1 MRKSLFAANIIIFI
15 INTFLIVI
23 SARAGENTEEIAI
36 QKVNHEIRIDGKIEE
51 GEWEGVNYYDNFYE
65 IEPGDNKV
73 PEERTKFWIAYDQ
86 QHLYLAFYCYESD
99 ISKLRY
105 SMVDRDRMFDDDWVG
120 ILLDPYLDNK
130 FAYGFVV
137 NPLGIQGDIVMA
149 ANSNEDPNFDTIW
162 YSAAMIFKDGWSAE
176 IAIPFKSLR
185 FKESKNQT
193 WNLHVLRQRSRNSKF
208 IYSLKK
214 ISRDDPCLI
223 CQSIKLK
230 GFAGISSG
238 KNFDILPYVLANQTG
253 YVEDTGYSHY
263 NFKNFPVKGTGG
275 INFKYSFSSNL
286 LFEMTLNPDFSQVE
300 SDATQIDVNSN
311 FAIFYPEKRPFF
323 LEGSSILDLD
333 ENIIYTRMINDL
345 VAGSK
350 ITGKIGGISFG
361 YIGGLDDHSP
371 FILPLEE
378 QSDVVETNIRSWSDI
393 VRFKKDISSDS
404 FIGGVFTHREFQNA
418 YNRIIGID
426 GNIRFLNEYYLFFQT
441 IKSWTKEL
449 NDPSLYN
456 NNKKL
461 IENFDAAF
469 NGESYDGKSIII
481 GIRRR
486 ARHYNFNISFKD
498 FSPTFR
504 ADNGFIVSNN
514 YRLYTTR
521 HELVFRPNNKYMD
534 SIEFSIKYFKKY
546 NYDNILK
553 EAEIFPGLFVALKKQ
568 FYIFTGFSHKTEKY
582 NNVLFE
588 GFNRFLIKI
597 SSNFSQKVNG
607 EIFLLNGEIINRD
620 LENTILGKGFE
631 FYGSINIKITP
642 QLITE
647 FRLQKAKLIN
657 PLNEEIIFNGYIFRN
672 ITNYQFN
679 KNLFFRLITQYDKFS
694 KLLSIEPLLTYRIN
708 AFSIFYVGYSS
719 YLEDIEDNNDYIQTN
734 RQFFIK
740 LQYLWR
746 I

>member
-1 MRKSLFAANIIIFI
+1 MRGTLYIAILSGIII
-15 INTFLIVI
+15 TAFLI
-23 SARAGENTEEIAI
+23 AAYAKAGENVDEII
-36 QKVNHEIRIDGKIEE
+36 IHKRNHEIKIDGKIEE
-51 GEWEGVNYYDNFYE
+51 EEWKGVDYYDNFYE
-65 IEPGDNKV
+65 IEPADNGV
-73 PEERTKFWIAYDQ
+73 PEEKTKLWIAYDEQ
-86 QHLYLAFYCYESD
+86 YLYLAFYCYESD
-99 ISKLRY
+99 VSKLRY

-137 NPLGIQGDIVMA
+137 NPLGIQGDVVMS
-149 ANSNEDPNFDTIW
+149 ANSDGDINFDTIW

-185 FKESKNQT
+185 FKETKNQT

-208 IYSLKK
+208 MYSLKK
-214 ISRDDPCLI
+214 ISRDNPCLI

-230 GFAGISSG
+230 GLQGISSG
-238 KNFDILPYVLANQTG
+238 KNFDVLPYVLANQAG
-253 YVEDTGYSHY
+253 YIEDRGDSYY
-263 NFKNFPVKGTGG
+263 DFKNFPVKATGG
-275 INFKYSFSSNL
+275 INLKYSLSSNL
-286 LFEMTLNPDFSQVE
+286 LFEMALNPDFSQVE

-323 LEGSSILDLD
+323 LEGSSIFDLD

-350 ITGKIGGISFG
+350 MTGKIGSISFG

-371 FILPLEE
+371 FLIPLEE

-393 VRFKKDISSDS
+393 VRFKKDIFSDS

-449 NDPSLYN
+449 NDPSLYSSN
-456 NNKKL
+456 RKL
-461 IENFDAAF
+461 IGNFDATF
-469 NGESYDGKSIII
+469 NGESFDGKSIII

-486 ARHYNFNISFKD
+486 ARHYNFNIAFED

-504 ADNGFIVSNN
+504 ADNGFIISNN
-514 YRLYTTR
+514 YRLYRMR
-521 HELVFRPNNKYMD
+521 HELAFRPNNKYMN

-553 EAEIFPGLFVALKKQ
+553 EAEIFPGLFIALKKQ
-568 FYIFTGFSHKTEKY
+568 FYIFTAFSHKTERY
-582 NNVLFE
+582 NNKLFE
-588 GFNRFLIKI
+588 NFNRFLIRI
-597 SSNFSQKVNG
+597 SSNFSQKING
-607 EIFLLNGEIINRD
+607 EMFLLNGEIINRD
-620 LENTILGKGFE
+620 LENTILGRGFE
-631 FYGSINIKITP
+631 FYGGINIKIKP
-642 QLITE
+642 QLIME
-647 FRLQKAKLIN
+647 FGLQKAKLIN
-657 PLNEEIIFNGYIFRN
+657 PLNKEIIFNGYIFRN
-672 ITNYQFN
+672 RNSYQFN

-708 AFSIFYVGYSS
+708 AFSVFYVGYSS
-719 YLEDIEDNNDYIQTN
+719 YLEDIEENNNYIQTSK
-734 RQFFIK
+734 QFFIK
-740 LQYLWR
+740 LQYLWQ